1 MTDDVDVD
9 RLRDLGESMGGSDV
23 LVDLIG
29 IYLEE
34 APRQLDRMEAA
45 IAEGDADALGLA
57 AHTLKGSSAQLGVPR
72 LSEVC
77 RDLEAMGDEGEVAG
91 AEEKVQQAR
100 EVFERARS
108 QLQEL
113 RDELGAI

>member
-1 MTDDVDVD
+1 MTGEVDVE
-9 RLRDLGESMGGSDV
+9 RLRDLGESLGGSDV

-34 APRQLDRMEAA
+34 APKQLDRMEAA

-72 LSEVC
+72 LSELC
-77 RDLEAMGDEGEVAG
+77 RDLEAMGDAGEVAG
-91 AEEKVQQAR
+91 AEGKVRKAR
-100 EVFERARS
+100 EAFERARS
-108 QLQEL
+108 RLEEL
-113 RDELGAI
+113 RDEIGAT